1 MVVTADEAAAG
12 PAVAQ
17 APTARIAG
25 PEATGG
31 MGFLFWLNITK
42 IHNMKNILILL
53 LFPFALSAQV
63 VKDTII
69 TIVEN
74 DTTTLIFRETTTV
87 EGLGQVIRRVYIGGT
102 QEEAV
107 ANIFTGAEG
116 TIRTYAR
123 QAITFATRRVRQEL
137 QPTQTLLST
146 YTGRTWFADMAAR
159 HGSTIAGNYRYRK
172 NGANEVQV
180 SITRPTAAS
189 LRLTSGGNNFTV
201 RAIGREWIQV
211 LNFDGLAVIDL
222 YWDGIRYIDVTNTYE
237 LRRL

>member
-1 MVVTADEAAAG
+1 MAY
-12 PAVAQ
+12 
-17 APTARIAG
+17 
-25 PEATGG
+25 
-31 MGFLFWLNITK
+31 LFWLNI
-42 IHNMKNILILL
+42 INSYNMKNILFLL

-69 TIVEN
+69 TIQ
-74 DTTTLIFRETTTV
+74 DTLIFRETTTV
-87 EGLGQVIRRVYIGGT
+87 EGLGQTVRRVYIGAT

-107 ANIFTGAEG
+107 ANILTGAEG

-123 QAITFATRRVRQEL
+123 QAVTFATRRVRQEL

-159 HGSTIAGNYRYRK
+159 HGSVIAGNYRYRK
-172 NGANEVQV
+172 NNANEVQV

-189 LRLTSGGNNFTV
+189 LRLTSGANNFTV

-222 YWDGIRYIDVTNTYE
+222 YWDGANARFIDVTNTYE
-237 LRRL
+237 LRRI

>member
-1 MVVTADEAAAG
+1 
-12 PAVAQ
+12 
-17 APTARIAG
+17 
-25 PEATGG
+25 
-31 MGFLFWLNITK
+31 LNTIK
-42 IHNMKNILILL
+42 KRNMKNILILL

-87 EGLGQVIRRVYIGGT
+87 EGLGQVVRRVYIGGT

-107 ANIFTGAEG
+107 ANILGGAEG

-123 QAITFATRRVRQEL
+123 QAVTFATRRVRQEL

-159 HGSTIAGNYRYRK
+159 HGSVIAGNYRYRK
-172 NGANEVQV
+172 NNANEVEV

-189 LRLTSGGNNFTV
+189 LRLTSGANNFTV

>member
-1 MVVTADEAAAG
+1 M
-12 PAVAQ
+12 
-17 APTARIAG
+17 
-25 PEATGG
+25 GG
-31 MGFLFWLNITK
+31 MAYLFWLNITK
-42 IHNMKNILILL
+42 IHNMKRILFLL

-87 EGLGQVIRRVYIGGT
+87 EGLGQVVRRTYLGGT

-107 ANIFTGAEG
+107 GKILTQAEG

-123 QAITFATRRVRQEL
+123 QAVTFATRRVRQEL

-146 YTGRTWFADMAAR
+146 YTGRTWFADMATR

-172 NGANEVQV
+172 NNANEVQV

-211 LNFDGLAVIDL
+211 LNFDGQAAVDL
-222 YWDGIRYIDVTNTYE
+222 YWDGANARYIDALNVYE
-237 LRRL
+237 LRRQ